1 MKFAPIHT
9 LRFMV
14 ASLGLLAASA
24 HASVL
29 INGDFETGSL
39 SGWTITNQAGGS
51 GNWYADTPGSTTPAS
66 GLTTSSSGGTAH
78 GTTYAVTDQS
88 GPGSHS
94 LTQLF
99 TVGSTS
105 SALLIWDMFINNY
118 SGSTVG
124 TGLNFN
130 VNPTQVG
137 RVDILTSTAGAFD
150 VGTGVLQTCFLGG
163 APGGTPH
170 AFSTNTC
177 DITSSVGG
185 GGTFQVRF
193 GETDNQGFFN
203 MGIDNVQINAGTV
216 PEPESLALVGLA
228 LAALSLTRRKAK
240 QA

>member
-1 MKFAPIHT
+1 
-9 LRFMV
+9 MV
-14 ASLGLLAASA
+14 ASLGFLAVSA

-39 SGWTITNQAGGS
+39 SGWTITNQAGGN
-51 GNWYADTPGSTTPAS
+51 GNWYADTPGTTTPAS
-66 GLTTSSSGGTAH
+66 VLPTSSSGGTAH
-78 GTTYAVTDQS
+78 GTTYAVTDQI
-88 GPGSHS
+88 GIGSHS

-118 SGSTVG
+118 GGSTVG

-130 VNPTQVG
+130 VRPTQVG

-163 APGGTPH
+163 AGGGIPN

-185 GGTFQVRF
+185 GGTFQLRF
-193 GETDNQGFFN
+193 GETDNQALFN
-203 MGIDNVQINAGTV
+203 MGIDNVQIFASTV

-228 LAALSLTRRKAK
+228 LASLSLTRRKAK